1 MTALYT
7 SQRLMYLQDKIHDK
21 SNMYRLALTDDEAK
35 LEDMGRLVHAEV
47 KKGFGLW

>member
-1 MTALYT
+1 
-7 SQRLMYLQDKIHDK
+7 MYLQDKIHDK